1 MSAFI
6 SAVVAITAAAS
17 AYSGYSQRKS
27 AKEASKRVDAENKR
41 IQGEADA
48 ARVANKLD
56 REAGTEDVAKVQ
68 SAGNSDSVIST
79 GRRKRAKTA
88 TVSSGLGL

>member
-1 MSAFI
+1 MTAFVSAAVLI
-6 SAVVAITAAAS
+6 SAAATV
-17 AYSGYSQRKS
+17 YTQRKS
-27 AKEASKRVDAENKR
+27 AKEASKRADTENKR

-79 GRRKRAKTA
+79 GRRKRATTA